1 MYILLLTEVLAR
13 GSIVCI
19 IIYVYYYDGVSLVSS
34 WCSCV
39 AGLGMYG
46 MAVVVILPSTVRQ
59 QPTTGT
65 EK

>member
-13 GSIVCI
+13 GSI